1 MENYNKLD
9 NINEMNK
16 FLSRNKLPKITQNR
30 KCG

>member
-16 FLSRNKLPKITQNR
+16 FLSRYKLPKITQNR